1 MKYVK
6 KEYTASSKKLYLQTN
21 IYSKEEDELSF
32 LLGECEFYSNYF
44 LMEVGRAFFS
54 KSFSLTAQTGVW
66 P

>member
-32 LLGECEFYSNYF
+32 LQVECEFYSNYF
-44 LMEVGRAFFS
+44 LMAFFS